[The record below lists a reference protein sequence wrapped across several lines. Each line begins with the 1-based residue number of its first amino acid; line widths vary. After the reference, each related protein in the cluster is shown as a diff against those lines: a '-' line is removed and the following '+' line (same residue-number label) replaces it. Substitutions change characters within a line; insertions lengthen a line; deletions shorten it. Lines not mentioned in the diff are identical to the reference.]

1 MSQLG
6 FFYNGWE
13 PLARIVI
20 VGTLAYLSLVL
31 LLRISQ
37 KRTLAQLNAFDF
49 IVTVALGASFG
60 RVLTAR
66 QVALSEALTAF
77 ALLIT
82 LQFVISWLQ
91 VRSQRFSHFVTASPS
106 LLFYQ
111 GRYLHREMRRERV
124 TVSDLHAVV
133 MRKGIG
139 SMDGVEAIVLEANG
153 KFAVVKKQ
161 GPDGASLVK
170 EIDQA
175 GAAHRSPGAD

>member
-20 VGTLAYLSLVL
+20 VGTLAYLSLIL

-37 KRTLAQLNAFDF
+37 KRSLAQLNAFDF

-91 VRSQRFSHFVTASPS
+91 VRSQRFSHFVTAAPS
-106 LLFYQ
+106 LLFYR
-111 GRYLHREMRRERV
+111 GRYLHHEMRRERV
-124 TVSDLHAVV
+124 SMSDLHAVV
-133 MRKGIG
+133 MRKGVG

-161 GPDGASLVK
+161 GPDGSSLVN
-170 EIDQA
+170 EIDPTR
-175 GAAHRSPGAD
+175 AADPSTRVD